1 MKNYILSW
9 DIRDADAQTL
19 RLNLVALVLSIDS
32 EASLFQPLLSCLRI
46 SSEKDYDEW
55 IEAIDNA
62 KLGKHVF
69 FTFTQIA
76 EEDDRILHGEVPKDE
91 LQESL
96 EEEGGIIEKAK
107 SMNDRIYLRK
117 FIKKT
122 LREISQ

>member
-19 RLNLVALVLSIDS
+19 RVNLVALVLSIDP
-32 EASLFQPLLSCLRI
+32 EAKLSQPLLSCLRI
-46 SSEKDYDEW
+46 SSEKDFNDW
-55 IEAIDNA
+55 VEAIDNA

-76 EEDDRILHGEVPKDE
+76 EDDENILHGEVAKDE

-96 EEEGGIIEKAK
+96 EEEGGIIDQAKAK
-107 SMNDRIYLRK
+107 NNKIYFRRYIRKVLRGAN
-117 FIKKT
+117 
-122 LREISQ
+122 Q

>member
-19 RLNLVALVLSIDS
+19 RVNLVALVLSIDP
-32 EASLFQPLLSCLRI
+32 EATLSQPLLSCLRI
-46 SSEKDYDEW
+46 SSEKDFNDW
-55 IEAIDNA
+55 VEAIDNA

-76 EEDDRILHGEVPKDE
+76 EDDENILHGEVAKDE

-96 EEEGGIIEKAK
+96 EEEGGIIDQAKAK
-107 SMNDRIYLRK
+107 NDNVYLRRSIRK
-117 FIKKT
+117 A
-122 LREISQ
+122 LRGINQ